1 MISEEQKFELLYDKI
16 MNDVS
21 DTEQRIRD
29 TIEKSGVEVNTTDL
43 YNIFQKE
50 IIDRDVQFTGTIG
63 LSVINE
69 GKEYTVTKYNLETGI
84 LSITR
89 NERTEKINIK

>member
-29 TIEKSGVEVNTTDL
+29 MIEKSGVDVNTTDL
-43 YNIFQKE
+43 YNIFDTLKSQIE
-50 IIDRDVQFTGTIG
+50 IMM
-63 LSVINE
+63 E
-69 GKEYTVTKYNLETGI
+69 M
-84 LSITR
+84 
-89 NERTEKINIK
+89 

>member
-29 TIEKSGVEVNTTDL
+29 MIEKSGVEVNTTDL
-43 YNIFQKE
+43 YNIFDTLKSQLE
-50 IIDRDVQFTGTIG
+50 IMM
-63 LSVINE
+63 E
-69 GKEYTVTKYNLETGI
+69 M
-84 LSITR
+84 
-89 NERTEKINIK
+89 

>member
-1 MISEEQKFELLYDKI
+1 MISEEQKYELLYDKI

-43 YNIFQKE
+43 YNIFDTLKSQIE
-50 IIDRDVQFTGTIG
+50 IMMK
-63 LSVINE
+63 S
-69 GKEYTVTKYNLETGI
+69 
-84 LSITR
+84 S
-89 NERTEKINIK
+89 

>member
-29 TIEKSGVEVNTTDL
+29 MIEKSGVEVNTTDL
-43 YNIFQKE
+43 YNIFDTLKSQIE
-50 IIDRDVQFTGTIG
+50 IMMEN
-63 LSVINE
+63 S
-69 GKEYTVTKYNLETGI
+69 
-84 LSITR
+84 
-89 NERTEKINIK
+89 

>member
-21 DTEQRIRD
+21 ATEQRIRD

-43 YNIFQKE
+43 YNIFDTLKSQIE
-50 IIDRDVQFTGTIG
+50 IMM
-63 LSVINE
+63 E
-69 GKEYTVTKYNLETGI
+69 MWW
-84 LSITR
+84 
-89 NERTEKINIK
+89 

>member
-29 TIEKSGVEVNTTDL
+29 TIEKSGVEVDTVDL
-43 YNIFQKE
+43 SNMFDTLKSKIE
-50 IIDRDVQFTGTIG
+50 IMM
-63 LSVINE
+63 E
-69 GKEYTVTKYNLETGI
+69 M
-84 LSITR
+84 
-89 NERTEKINIK
+89 

>member
-29 TIEKSGVEVNTTDL
+29 MIEKSGVEVNTTDL
-43 YNIFQKE
+43 YNIFDTLKSQIE
-50 IIDRDVQFTGTIG
+50 IMM
-63 LSVINE
+63 E
-69 GKEYTVTKYNLETGI
+69 M
-84 LSITR
+84 
-89 NERTEKINIK
+89 

>member
-29 TIEKSGVEVNTTDL
+29 TIEKSGVEIDTTDL
-43 YNIFQKE
+43 WNIFDSVKSSVE
-50 IIDRDVQFTGTIG
+50 IMMEN
-63 LSVINE
+63 S
-69 GKEYTVTKYNLETGI
+69 
-84 LSITR
+84 
-89 NERTEKINIK
+89 

>member
-1 MISEEQKFELLYDKI
+1 

-43 YNIFQKE
+43 YNIFDTLKSQIE
-50 IIDRDVQFTGTIG
+50 IMM
-63 LSVINE
+63 E
-69 GKEYTVTKYNLETGI
+69 M
-84 LSITR
+84 
-89 NERTEKINIK
+89 